1 VTIRPGLAA
10 RIAIVLLVLCGV
22 GIAGAEADET
32 PPTSDTAPSPWELDV
47 MPYGWIPGTY
57 GSLDVAGHTV
67 KVDATPSDVLN
78 LLFDGNAFAAAGYF
92 ELAYDRFSVFADTF
106 GGYEEVRVNEEIPT
120 QLCKLSV
127 RAKDKMKFV
136 IGDVGFGYR
145 LGQWTLPHRSRPLTL
160 GVYTGARYMWLS
172 SELDATGGVVGAAR
186 RSANVFESIAWA
198 DPLIGVRWSVPL
210 LDWASLD
217 FRGDI
222 GGFGASSDLIWGIV
236 GMTRVSLPWEPF
248 STRPYVAAGYRVVAF
263 DRSKSVDNVDLQ
275 FRGPIIGLGFTY

>member
-10 RIAIVLLVLCGV
+10 RIAIALLVLC
-22 GIAGAEADET
+22 AGGLARAEADET
-32 PPTSDTAPSPWELDV
+32 PPLSDAAPSPWELDV
-47 MPYGWIPGTY
+47 LPYAWIPGTY

-67 KVDATPSDVLN
+67 RIDSTPSDVLN

-92 ELAYDRFSVFADTF
+92 GLAYDRFSVFADTF

-145 LGQWTLPHRSRPLTL
+145 LGQWTLPHRSRPVTL
-160 GVYTGARYMWLS
+160 GVYAGARYMYLS
-172 SELDATGGVVGAAR
+172 SELDATGGVVGAAQ

-210 LDWASLD
+210 LDWLSLD

-222 GGFGASSDLIWGIV
+222 GGFGASSDLVWGIAS
-236 GMTRVSLPWEPF
+236 MTRVWLPWEPF
-248 STRPYVAAGYRVVAF
+248 STSPYVAAGYRAVAF
-263 DRSKSVDNVDLQ
+263 DRSNAADNVDLE
-275 FRGPIIGLGFTY
+275 FRGPVIGLGFTY

>member
-1 VTIRPGLAA
+1 LGVRTA
-10 RIAIVLLVLCGV
+10 RIAIVALVLFSARVV
-22 GIAGAEADET
+22 GAGAPDET
-32 PPTSDTAPSPWELDV
+32 GSPDAAPSPWELDV
-47 MPYGWIPGTY
+47 LPYAWIPGTY
-57 GSLDVAGHTV
+57 GSLDVAGRTV
-67 KVDATPSDVLN
+67 HIDTTPSDVLN
-78 LLFDGNAFAAAGYF
+78 LLFDGNAFAAAAYF
-92 ELAYDRFSVFADTF
+92 GLAYERFSVFADTF

-160 GVYTGARYMWLS
+160 GVYTGARYMYLS
-172 SELDATGGVVGAAR
+172 SELDATGSVVGAAQ
-186 RSANVFESIAWA
+186 RSANVFASVAWA
-198 DPLIGVRWSVPL
+198 DPLIGIRWSVPL

-222 GGFGASSDLIWGIV
+222 GGFGASSQLIWGIV
-236 GMTRVSLPWEPF
+236 TMIRVSLPWEPF
-248 STRPYVAAGYRVVAF
+248 STRPYVAAGYRVVDF
-263 DRSKSVDNVDLQ
+263 DRSNRDDGVDLQ